1 MIDHRTFIRLLPAL
15 AFCAIA
21 VPSLAQVPA
30 LSVAGTKTADYLQQ
44 CERDRNLCRDF
55 TNNVLQI
62 MIAAASLGQAKLY
75 KGCAVVPLNADD
87 TGKLIEQIRSI
98 PQTAGAYASDD
109 IARAAEFLWPCK

>member
-1 MIDHRTFIRLLPAL
+1 MSRSLIRILPAL
-15 AFCAIA
+15 AVWAIA

-30 LSVAGTKTADYLQQ
+30 LNVSGAKTADYLQQ

-62 MIAAASLGQAKLY
+62 MTAAASLGQARLY
-75 KGCAVVPLNADD
+75 RGCAVLPLTADD
-87 TGKLIEQIRSI
+87 TGKLIEQIRTR
-98 PQTAGAYASDD
+98 PQAANAYASDD